1 MYVSNLLQHSDV
13 YVVFDHYFEKS
24 LKLDTRL
31 QIIGSFQ
38 RSHQLS
44 IETSPPSKEVCM
56 SSFKTKWNLIQII
69 AKFLLQRF
77 SSARCQHKLIVTSKS
92 IYPAETNQGLQ
103 INRQHLMTV
112 FDEADY
118 IIPQQVN
125 VVVEHGQTAIKVIF
139 ADAMFSC
146 FCVECAWRKTGL
158 GLRFTWIV
166 SIQIKQGSVF
176 VRQLSGTETLFLL

>member
-125 VVVEHGQTAIKVIF
+125 VAVEHGQTAI
-139 ADAMFSC
+139 S
-146 FCVECAWRKTGL
+146 FCWCNVFVLLCGMCMKKNWVGAEIYMDSFNPDKTG
-158 GLRFTWIV
+158 I
-166 SIQIKQGSVF
+166 SI
-176 VRQLSGTETLFLL
+176 R